1 MTQGESDKDGRKTA
15 LTGCEASYYQNSWRM
30 TMDEILQT
38 NPTETKPRRVR
49 KNVEAMKPRM
59 MELEA
64 AGMSRRNIAIE
75 LGVTPSQVTN
85 TLGAVQIW
93 KGRRNPPI
101 SEPLTV
107 TTEVSTIDHQE
118 VRLEN
123 SEEK

>member
-1 MTQGESDKDGRKTA
+1 
-15 LTGCEASYYQNSWRM
+15 
-30 TMDEILQT
+30 MDEILQT

-64 AGMSRRNIAIE
+64 AGMSRRNIATE

-101 SEPLTV
+101 SEPVTV
-107 TTEVSTIDHQE
+107 TTEVSTLDPQE

-123 SEEK
+123 ATPVPV